1 MYKKIALRNLTT
13 AHEAHQDSTP
23 GFTDSDCAICQ
34 YNNGALFAR
43 GDSHA
48 AAIRDIIS
56 TPDTAP
62 EWTLI
67 VKNT

>member
-1 MYKKIALRNLTT
+1 MSKKIALLNLTT

-23 GFTDSDCAICQ
+23 GFTNDTCGICQ

-43 GDSHA
+43 DDSHA

>member
-1 MYKKIALRNLTT
+1 MYKKIALRNLIT
-13 AHEAHQDSTP
+13 AHESHQDSTP
-23 GFTDSDCAICQ
+23 GFTDNDCGICQ
-34 YNNGALFAR
+34 YATGALFAR
-43 GDSHA
+43 DDSHA

-67 VKNT
+67 VKNA

>member
-1 MYKKIALRNLTT
+1 MYKKIALKNLIKF
-13 AHEAHQDSTP
+13 HESHQDSTP

-43 GDSHA
+43 DDSHA
-48 AAIRDIIS
+48 AAIRGTIS

-67 VKNT
+67 VKNS